1 MLSSACYVSGSDED
15 EENVELNQ
23 LKFTPKQIND
33 LIFSNSK
40 LFTDREENQNITVIG
55 DVNSFKKWKR
65 SGCSF
70 KITMND
76 NSLDCKA
83 WEKDG
88 LSSDFVSSFE
98 NKRCFVKGQLT
109 SEIFQSRISVKF
121 CVTDIS
127 TSNKESE
134 KSKLKVLC
142 EGRGFFEARNKSIK
156 YGDLNKIGIISKIGT
171 QGYDDFINQL
181 KVPID
186 IVLEEITLE
195 GEKTKNECINAIKKL
210 EKETDMII
218 IIRGGGDTGLISDSY
233 DKIELFETIKKSTV
247 PVLTAIGHDMDKGD
261 KLLIT
266 SVSDFDFPTPTAAA
280 KELNK
285 FCTKIW
291 IDKIENILLLNDD
304 NFCELYDKIEQ
315 QLYDGLGCFVTQ
327 GIKDKFGGT
336 IIEIDEDDTYLIV
349 KKKEKYYRIPVR
361 VDNEIHFTDGDL
373 ELKNDILE
381 GLDDRNIDIVN
392 SSYFKLIDKS
402 HKLSS
407 NIEDSVKKIK
417 TLEKIKEK
425 YDNSKKLVVKKMF
438 LKCINTGWVPDGAVS
453 NAVATTNLNHIIK
466 NKQMLLMYKHILE
479 SVRDGIAQHDIKKIY
494 KFVREEFN

>member
-1 MLSSACYVSGSDED
+1 MLSSTCYVSGSDED
-15 EENVELNQ
+15 EENVELTQ

-55 DVNSFKKWKR
+55 DVNSVKKWKS
-65 SGCSF
+65 SGSSF

-83 WEKDG
+83 WEKYG
-88 LSSDFVSSFE
+88 LSSDFVNSFE

-109 SEIFQSRISVKF
+109 TENFQSRISVKL
-121 CVTDIS
+121 CVTGIS
-127 TSNKESE
+127 TFGKESD
-134 KSKLKVLC
+134 KSKLKVIC

-156 YGDLNKIGIISKIGT
+156 YGDVKKIGIISKKYT
-171 QGYDDFINQL
+171 QGYNDFVNQL

-210 EKETDMII
+210 EKKTDMIL

-266 SVSDFDFPTPTAAA
+266 CVSDFDFPTPTAAA

-285 FCTKIW
+285 FCTKPW
-291 IDKIENILLLNDD
+291 IGTFENILLLNDN
-304 NFCELYDKIEQ
+304 NFWDLYEKIEQ
-315 QLYDGLGCFVTQ
+315 QLYDGLRCFVTQ

-336 IIEIDEDDTYLIV
+336 IIDIDNDDTELIV
-349 KKKEKYYRIPVR
+349 KKRGKFFRIQVR
-361 VDNEIHFTDGDL
+361 DDDEIHFTDSDL
-373 ELKNDILE
+373 EIKNDILE
-381 GLDDRNIDIVN
+381 GLDDRNIDIV
-392 SSYFKLIDKS
+392 SSNYLKLVDKS
-402 HKLSS
+402 HKLSL
-407 NIEDSVKKIK
+407 NIEDGVKKIK

-425 YDNSKKLVVKKMF
+425 YSSSKKLVVKKMF
-438 LKCINTGWVPDGAVS
+438 LKCMNPGYVPDGAVS
-453 NAVATTNLNHIIK
+453 NAVAIKNLNHIIK

-479 SVRDGIAQHDIKKIY
+479 SIRDGIAQHDIEKIY